1 MAVKDLHDSPF
12 DDNTIVKLEIFEDYA
27 QAWLPTFVMQAIPVI
42 CIYDFFAG
50 TGYDKNNI
58 PGSPIRIL
66 GKIKEQ
72 IGYIFQKRVKI
83 KVVLNEF
90 EPNKKE
96 QKKYNLLK
104 SSCEDFFNQ
113 NKDVKRA
120 LETGTIEIVYYN
132 EDCETLFPKLIN
144 DIRKYPSLVYLDQNG
159 IKFLSNKYL
168 LELANTKQTD
178 FLYFVSTSY
187 FWRFGNSPEFK
198 EHLEID
204 VDSAKRDPYKFI
216 HKNVIGQLKN
226 QLPQNTNLKLY
237 PYTIKKGTNIYG
249 IIFGASHPRAVE
261 KFLGLA
267 WKRNPINGEANFDID
282 EDIQKI
288 QLDIFAINNK
298 RLTKIESF
306 RRRVRD
312 AINNGEIKNNI
323 DTFIFTINSGH
334 IPDHAREEVIQMRKE
349 GLISFKGHS
358 KISYD
363 AWSTKDI
370 VEFEKAK
377 Q

>member
-50 TGYDKNNI
+50 TGYAKNNV

-66 GKIKEQ
+66 EKIREQ
-72 IGYIFQKRVKI
+72 IGYIFQKRVKV
-83 KVVLNEF
+83 KVFFNEF

-96 QKKYNLLK
+96 QKKYHLLK
-104 SSCEDFFNQ
+104 NSCEDFIDQ
-113 NKDVKRA
+113 NRDIKRA

-132 EDCETLFPKLIN
+132 EDCEILFPKLID

-204 VDSAKRDPYKFI
+204 VESAKRDPYKFI
-216 HKNVIGQLKN
+216 HKNVIGQLKS
-226 QLPQNTNLKLY
+226 QLPPNTNLKLY

-261 KFLGLA
+261 KFLSLA

-282 EDIQKI
+282 EDIQKV
-288 QLDIFAINNK
+288 QLDIFAADNK

-306 RRRVRD
+306 RRRVRE
-312 AINNGEIKNNI
+312 AIYKGEIKNNI

-363 AWSTKDI
+363 SWATKDI